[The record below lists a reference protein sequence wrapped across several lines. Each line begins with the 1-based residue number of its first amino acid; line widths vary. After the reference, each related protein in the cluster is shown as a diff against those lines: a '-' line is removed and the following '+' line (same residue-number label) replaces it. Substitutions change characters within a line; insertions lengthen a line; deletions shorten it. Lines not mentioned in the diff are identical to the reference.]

1 VTSDELLPIAG
12 LVAALG
18 VALLLVERGAALR
31 LAGIAA
37 AVVGSIPL
45 IGAQAPGLAETF
57 DRSPLLVVAAA
68 VGGAGAFVV
77 GTAAALRW
85 PWAVPIAGLVIALRF
100 PLGNPIR
107 PAHFLLPLY
116 GVLACGLAA
125 LVWSTVRRRADPP
138 GLGPVGIV
146 LAAYLVFAAASL
158 SWTFDLERGVFALA
172 ATYIPLGVLAS
183 LTARAARARPFLTTL
198 PYVQVGVAVVLA
210 VVAIWEWFAKT
221 TIVANPKIEIA
232 NAYSDLF
239 RVNSLLVDPSLFGR
253 IEVFALLTITGLAL
267 FGPRRRVV
275 VGAALLAPVI
285 FIGMA
290 FSFSQTSFMALA
302 AGVWV
307 LSLFAWRRLVAI
319 AMAVVVVVVAL
330 GVAISQP
337 QVVNALNRSLDKASS
352 SRSSL
357 AERGS
362 ETFGAHPFAGVGLG
376 GFGAAT
382 GKTDFEKRHIAPHN
396 IVVDVASELGIV
408 GIGLFLALLATIT
421 VALRRVPS
429 VALRAILAADLV
441 ALLVHG
447 LGYDQFFSD
456 PTFWGIAA
464 IAGACT
470 MRPVAEVAQE
480 PAPTVTAATASPA
493 PVTP

>member
-1 VTSDELLPIAG
+1 MTSDELLPIAG

-18 VALLLVERGAALR
+18 VALLLVERGATLR
-31 LAGIAA
+31 LAGIAT
-37 AVVGSIPL
+37 AVAGSVPL
-45 IGAQAPGLAETF
+45 INAQAPGLSDAV
-57 DRSPLLVVAAA
+57 DRSPLLVTAAG
-68 VGGAGAFVV
+68 VGGVGAFVL
-77 GTAAALRW
+77 GTAVALRW
-85 PWAVPIAGLVIALRF
+85 PWLVPIAGLVIALRF
-100 PLGNPIR
+100 PLSNPVR

-125 LVWSTVRRRADPP
+125 LAWSTLRRRGTPP
-138 GLGPVGIV
+138 DLGPVGIA

-158 SWTFDLERGVFALA
+158 SWTFDLDRGVFALA

-183 LTARAARARPFLTTL
+183 LTARAARMRPFLRTL
-198 PYVQVGVAVVLA
+198 PVVQVALAFVLA
-210 VVAIWEWFAKT
+210 VVAIWEWFTKT
-221 TIVANPKIEIA
+221 TIVANPKIEIS

-253 IEVFALLTITGLAL
+253 IEVFALLTITGLCV
-267 FGPRRRVV
+267 FGPGRRLA

-307 LSLFAWRRLVAI
+307 LSFLAWRRVVAVAAGLAVLLVA
-319 AMAVVVVVVAL
+319 V

-337 QVVNALNRSLDKASS
+337 QVVDALNHSLDKASS
-352 SRSSL
+352 SRASL

-362 ETFGAHPFAGVGLG
+362 ETFGAHPVAGVGLG

-408 GIGLFLALLATIT
+408 GIGLFLALLTTVA

-429 VALRAILAADLV
+429 VTLRAILAADLV

-464 IAGACT
+464 IAGACAL
-470 MRPVAEVAQE
+470 RPVPEVAAE
-480 PAPTVTAATASPA
+480 AAPTVTPTSSPA
-493 PVTP
+493 AVTP

>member
-1 VTSDELLPIAG
+1 VTSDDLLPIAG

-18 VALLLVERGAALR
+18 VALLLVERGAVPR
-31 LAGIAA
+31 LAGIV
-37 AVVGSIPL
+37 AVAVGSVPL
-45 IGAQAPGLAETF
+45 IDAQAPGLSDAIH
-57 DRSPLLVVAAA
+57 RSPLLVVAAA
-68 VGGAGAFVV
+68 MGGVGAFVL

-85 PWAVPIAGLVIALRF
+85 PWMVPIAGLVIALRF

-125 LVWSTVRRRADPP
+125 LAWLTMRRRATPP
-138 GLGPVGIV
+138 DLGPVGV
-146 LAAYLVFAAASL
+146 LLAAYGVFAALSL

-172 ATYIPLGVLAS
+172 ATYVPLGILAS
-183 LTARAARARPFLTTL
+183 LTARAARMRPFLRTL
-198 PYVQVGVAVVLA
+198 PYVQVVLALVLA
-210 VVAIWEWFAKT
+210 VVAIWEWFAKR
-221 TIVANPKIEIA
+221 TIVANPKIEIS

-253 IEVFALLTITGLAL
+253 VEVFALLTIAGVCV
-267 FGPRRRVV
+267 FGPGRKLA

-307 LSLFAWRRLVAI
+307 LSVLAWRRLVAI
-319 AMAVVVVVVAL
+319 AAALAVVLVAV
-330 GVAISQP
+330 GIAISQP
-337 QVVNALNRSLDKASS
+337 QVVSVLNHSLDKASS
-352 SRSSL
+352 SRASL

-362 ETFGAHPFAGVGLG
+362 ETFGAHPIAGVGLG

-382 GKTDFEKRHIAPHN
+382 GKTNFEKRHIAPHN

-408 GIGLFLALLATIT
+408 GIGLFLALLSSIA

-441 ALLVHG
+441 ALVVHG

-464 IAGACT
+464 IAGACSL
-470 MRPVAEVAQE
+470 RPVAEVAAE
-480 PAPTVTAATASPA
+480 TSSSVPATASPA
-493 PVTP
+493 AVTP

>member
-1 VTSDELLPIAG
+1 MTSDELLPIAG

-18 VALLLVERGAALR
+18 VALLLVERGAILR
-31 LAGIAA
+31 LSGIAA
-37 AVVGSIPL
+37 TIVGAIPL
-45 IGAQAPGLAETF
+45 IDAQAPGLADAV
-57 DRSPLLVVAAA
+57 DRSPLLVLAAG
-68 VGGAGAFVV
+68 VGGLGAFVI

-85 PWAVPIAGLVIALRF
+85 PWLVPIAGLVIALRF
-100 PLGNPIR
+100 PLGNPVR

-116 GVLACGLAA
+116 GVLGCGLAA
-125 LVWSTVRRRADPP
+125 LAWSTVRRRATPP
-138 GLGPVGIV
+138 DLGPVGIA

-158 SWTFDLERGVFALA
+158 SWTFDLDRGVFAMA

-183 LTARAARARPFLTTL
+183 LTARAARMRPFMVTL
-198 PYVQVGVAVVLA
+198 PYVQVGLALILA

-253 IEVFALLTITGLAL
+253 IEVFALLTITGVCL
-267 FGPRRRVV
+267 FGPRRRVA
-275 VGAALLAPVI
+275 VGAALVAPVI
-285 FIGMA
+285 FIGMV
-290 FSFSQTSFMALA
+290 FSFSQTSFIALA

-307 LSLFAWRRLVAI
+307 LSLIAWRRIVAI
-319 AMAVVVVVVAL
+319 AMAVAIVVVAL
-330 GVAISQP
+330 GVAVSQP
-337 QVVNALNRSLDKASS
+337 QVVNALDRSLDKASS

-362 ETFGAHPFAGVGLG
+362 ETFGAHPIAGVGLG

-408 GIGLFLALLATIT
+408 GIGLFLALLTTIA
-421 VALRRVPS
+421 VALHRVPGT
-429 VALRAILAADLV
+429 ALRAILAADLV

-464 IAGACT
+464 IAGACAL
-470 MRPVAEVAQE
+470 RPVPEVAAE
-480 PAPTVTAATASPA
+480 TAPAVPATSTPAA
-493 PVTP
+493 VTP